1 MKKNLILIIATIVL
15 GAAAIFTGVKIY
27 QLREE
32 PVAPTQPKGVTEQC
46 RLVLDIP
53 APTSTP
59 TATPTP
65 TPTLTPTPTPTPIP
79 ECWQI
84 CVNDDNC
91 PQDLACQAVNKEK
104 RCVNPECP
112 EEKNCQCPAPTAT
125 PTPTPTPTPTLT
137 PTPTPTPT
145 LTSIP
150 PTATPQPTT
159 APQATATPQPTTVY
173 VQRPT
178 SVPLAQAPTATPTPP
193 TELPEAG
200 SLWPTIGVTIGGI
213 ILGIIG
219 LLLAF

>member
-1 MKKNLILIIATIVL
+1 MKKNLILIIVTIVL
-15 GAAAIFTGVKIY
+15 GAVAIFTGVKIY
-27 QLREE
+27 QSREE

-53 APTSTP
+53 APTSAP

-65 TPTLTPTPTPTPIP
+65 TPTPTPTLTPMPTPTPIP

-91 PQDLACQAVNKEK
+91 PQDLACQTVNEEK

-112 EEKNCQCPAPTAT
+112 EEKDCQCPVPTAT
-125 PTPTPTPTPTLT
+125 PTPTL
-137 PTPTPTPT
+137 TPT

-173 VQRPT
+173 VQQPT
-178 SVPLAQAPTATPTPP
+178 RAPLAQAPTATPTPP

-219 LLLAF
+219 LLLAL

>member
-15 GAAAIFTGVKIY
+15 GAAAIFTGIKIY

-32 PVAPTQPKGVTEQC
+32 PVAPTQPKGVTEEC

-65 TPTLTPTPTPTPIP
+65 TPTPTPTLTPTPTPTPIP
-79 ECWQI
+79 ECWQT
-84 CVNDDNC
+84 CVTDNDC
-91 PQDLACQAVNKEK
+91 PQDLVCQAVNEEK
-104 RCVNPECP
+104 RCVNPKCP
-112 EEKNCQCPAPTAT
+112 EEENCQCPTPTSTPAPTST
-125 PTPTPTPTPTLT
+125 P
-137 PTPTPTPT
+137 
-145 LTSIP
+145 IP

-178 SVPLAQAPTATPTPP
+178 SVPLAQAPTAAPTPP

-219 LLLAF
+219 LLLAL

>member
-15 GAAAIFTGVKIY
+15 GAVAIFTGVKIY

-65 TPTLTPTPTPTPIP
+65 TPIP

-91 PQDLACQAVNKEK
+91 PQDLVCQAVNEEK

-125 PTPTPTPTPTLT
+125 PTPTLT
-137 PTPTPTPT
+137 PTPT
-145 LTSIP
+145 SIP
-150 PTATPQPTT
+150 PTTTPQPTT
-159 APQATATPQPTTVY
+159 APQPT
-173 VQRPT
+173 RA
-178 SVPLAQAPTATPTPP
+178 PLAQAPTTTPTPP

-219 LLLAF
+219 LLLAL

>member
-32 PVAPTQPKGVTEQC
+32 PVAPTQPKGVAEQC

-53 APTSTP
+53 APTLIP

-65 TPTLTPTPTPTPIP
+65 TPIL

-91 PQDLACQAVNKEK
+91 PQDLACQTVNEEK

-112 EEKNCQCPAPTAT
+112 EEEGCQCPIPTAT
-125 PTPTPTPTPTLT
+125 PTPTP
-137 PTPTPTPT
+137 
-145 LTSIP
+145 TSIP
-150 PTATPQPTT
+150 PTATPQPTA
-159 APQATATPQPTTVY
+159 APQATTTPQPT
-173 VQRPT
+173 RA
-178 SVPLAQAPTATPTPP
+178 PLAQAPTATPTPP

-219 LLLAF
+219 LLLAL

>member
-15 GAAAIFTGVKIY
+15 GAVAIFTGIKIY

-32 PVAPTQPKGVTEQC
+32 PVAPTQPKGVAEQC

-91 PQDLACQAVNKEK
+91 PQDLACQAVNEEK
-104 RCVNPECP
+104 RCVNTRMPRRKKLPVPRPNRHSHSNSNTHSYLYPPYCYP
-112 EEKNCQCPAPTAT
+112 STHHCSPSNRHSPANPRSLSPSSYRHSHTANRIT
-125 PTPTPTPTPTLT
+125 
-137 PTPTPTPT
+137 
-145 LTSIP
+145 
-150 PTATPQPTT
+150 
-159 APQATATPQPTTVY
+159 
-173 VQRPT
+173 R
-178 SVPLAQAPTATPTPP
+178 
-193 TELPEAG
+193 G
-200 SLWPTIGVTIGGI
+200 R
-213 ILGIIG
+213 
-219 LLLAF
+219 